1 MVGPMATDPLLS
13 LHRHPSDLM
22 VGVVDYLGRPASRS
36 ATGGWTSALFIIVVE
51 VAERFAFFGLSSN
64 LIIYLTGPL
73 NEPTATAA
81 AAISTWKGVA
91 CMLPFLGAVVADSYL
106 GRHRTI
112 VIASLLYILGLGM
125 LAVSSAL
132 LSFHLAKCGGAV
144 DEVAC
149 TPSLAQVA
157 LFYAS
162 LYLVA
167 LAQGGHQPSV
177 QAFAADQFD
186 QTDPEESIA
195 RSAFFNWWCFAIYCG
210 ILVGVVVL
218 SYVQDNL
225 GFVLG
230 FEIPFMVMLFGLLVF
245 LLGTR
250 TYRFYLLE
258 DLSPFARIGKTLV
271 ALARTTAEAD
281 TERHQ
286 SDVGDVEESKR
297 LLRLFPTWATCL
309 IYAAVLNQPSTF
321 FTKQASTLDRSISS
335 SNFRVPPAALLSLIS
350 ASAAACTPIYDRFL
364 VPAARRFT
372 GLPSG
377 ITMLQ
382 RIGIGKVISLIS
394 IVVAALVETKRLRT
408 AREFSLVDQPEAT
421 IPLSIWW
428 LVPQYVLSGVAD
440 AFSVAGLLEFFYDQ
454 VPDALRSLGVALF
467 MSIFGVGSF
476 IDGFMISAINKI
488 TGVMGETW
496 FSNNLNRAHLDDF
509 YWLLAG
515 LSILESVLYLHCAQA
530 YVYKKK
536 DTAALT

>member
-1 MVGPMATDPLLS
+1 MATDPLLS

-91 CMLPFLGAVVADSYL
+91 Y
-106 GRHRTI
+106 
-112 VIASLLYILGLGM
+112 
-125 LAVSSAL
+125 
-132 LSFHLAKCGGAV
+132 
-144 DEVAC
+144 
-149 TPSLAQVA
+149 
-157 LFYAS
+157 
-162 LYLVA
+162 
-167 LAQGGHQPSV
+167 
-177 QAFAADQFD
+177 
-186 QTDPEESIA
+186 
-195 RSAFFNWWCFAIYCG
+195 
-210 ILVGVVVL
+210 
-218 SYVQDNL
+218 
-225 GFVLG
+225 
-230 FEIPFMVMLFGLLVF
+230 
-245 LLGTR
+245 
-250 TYRFYLLE
+250 
-258 DLSPFARIGKTLV
+258 LSPFARIGKTLV

-286 SDVGDVEESKR
+286 SDVGDVEEAKR

-350 ASAAACTPIYDRFL
+350 ASAAAFTPIYDRFL

-408 AREFSLVDQPEAT
+408 AREFGLVDQPEAT

-440 AFSVAGLLEFFYDQ
+440 AFSVTGLLEFFYDQ

-496 FSNNLNRAHLDDF
+496 FSNNLNRAHLDYF

-515 LSILESVLYLHCAQA
+515 LSILELVLYLHCAQA